1 MDTAVLV
8 AIITGAISL
17 VGTIITVTMA
27 NKQTLAT
34 LSEQSKLADE
44 NIKGKIGVI
53 ETKIEALS
61 DKVDKHNQM
70 VERTYNLESRVS
82 VLESKKGEKT

>member
-17 VGTIITVTMA
+17 IGTIITVLMA
-27 NKQTLAT
+27 NKSTLAA

-44 NIKGKIGVI
+44 NIKGKISVI
-53 ETKIEALS
+53 ETKIDDLS
-61 DKVDKHNQM
+61 KRVDKHNSM

-82 VLESKKGEKT
+82 VLESKKGA